1 MKKII
6 LREQIEDLYH
16 DILINLDI
24 DQIPKY
30 FADDYIQTTDHK
42 TSDIQE
48 FKNHLFR
55 LKQIVNRLSITHF
68 KTMLIDENQN
78 IVYLKYDVLV
88 DKKDGFIGKVEV
100 FAEFIF
106 NKEGKVKLCN
116 ELTNP
121 YEAELKGIGSIS

>member
-48 FKNHLFR
+48 FKNHLF
-55 LKQIVNRLSITHF
+55 RLSITHF

-116 ELTNP
+116 ELTHP